1 MSMMTAFFFCFKDQS
16 ELGEDHERYY
26 WKWTVEVSIS
36 AILHSI
42 AESERY
48 LSAGWHF
55 SYLIFLS
62 FTIITLCKIVYYAF
76 NKKWTWKLPI
86 N

>member
-16 ELGEDHERYY
+16 ELEEGHERYY
-26 WKWTVEVSIS
+26 WKWKVEVSIS

-62 FTIITLCKIVYYAF
+62 FIIITLCKIVCYAF
-76 NKKWTWKLPI
+76 NKKLLFSVTI
-86 N
+86 I